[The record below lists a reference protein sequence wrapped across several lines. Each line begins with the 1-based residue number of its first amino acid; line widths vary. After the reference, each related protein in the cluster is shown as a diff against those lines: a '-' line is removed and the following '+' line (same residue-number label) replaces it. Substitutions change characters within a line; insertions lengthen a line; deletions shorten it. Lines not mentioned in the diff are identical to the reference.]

1 MTFMENVLQ
10 KAKAAGKTIVL
21 PESDDPRVA
30 AAAAKIIA
38 EKIAD
43 IILIGDKDK
52 ICELHPD
59 LDLSKARFEDPA
71 TSTLRQEF
79 NQKYWELRKHKG
91 CSESDSIAEMGK
103 AIPFG
108 IMMLKTG
115 LADGLVAGAVHST
128 ADTLRP
134 ALQILRTKPGTKLV
148 SSFILMDCPQKEFG
162 EDGLLLFSDIA
173 LIIDPD
179 VDQLSEIAL
188 SSAESF
194 ERLTGTTARV
204 AMLSFSTLGS
214 GIGKLVEKV
223 VDATALAKEKNPDV
237 LLEGEFQADTALV
250 PNIAARKAPDSKI
263 AGRAN
268 CLIFPD
274 LNSANISYKL
284 VQRLGKADA
293 YGPIL
298 QGIAKPVNDLSR
310 GASADDIVG
319 VVALT
324 CVQSAQETKE

>member
-1 MTFMENVLQ
+1 M
-10 KAKAAGKTIVL
+10 
-21 PESDDPRVA
+21 
-30 AAAAKIIA
+30 
-38 EKIAD
+38 
-43 IILIGDKDK
+43 
-52 ICELHPD
+52 
-59 LDLSKARFEDPA
+59 
-71 TSTLRQEF
+71 
-79 NQKYWELRKHKG
+79 
-91 CSESDSIAEMGK
+91 
-103 AIPFG
+103 
-108 IMMLKTG
+108 
-115 LADGLVAGAVHST
+115 
-128 ADTLRP
+128 
-134 ALQILRTKPGTKLV
+134 
-148 SSFILMDCPQKEFG
+148 
-162 EDGLLLFSDIA
+162 
-173 LIIDPD
+173 
-179 VDQLSEIAL
+179 
-188 SSAESF
+188 
-194 ERLTGTTARV
+194 
-204 AMLSFSTLGS
+204 
-214 GIGKLVEKV
+214 EKV